1 MKLTNIVYSALSLFA
16 LAGALLPGGAS
27 AKELSAPV
35 EAKGIDCNRAVLSYL
50 PPQSENDKGKF
61 VAKFLAHGVP
71 SYNAYNG
78 EVGDRRIDNTNT
90 DLRTVAGNL
99 ASWLI
104 VVDISDPSGRSE
116 TIIESAAIATRL
128 LTLMSQDS
136 NARVLALAGGHKE
149 VADSRIPEVKAIMNE
164 GGKLN
169 GLPIYERTKKGFSFG
184 QDVYGAIIGAVA
196 TRQDIQA
203 NNTNLW
209 IGVSR
214 MLKDD
219 MPECSSNGYVNM
231 PRGIILISD
240 GVDESPSSE
249 ADFNTL
255 VKMAKEMNVPIHT
268 IAVPFKDAGK
278 ARGKNSSTERHKG
291 FATLQRLALDTN
303 GGYLSYADIE
313 GATSTSLPAIN
324 KLDALLRRTSATVLQ
339 LTTDEAELPAGKS
352 LKLYLNVGREAVA
365 YMEVHQ
371 EDVGIIIGD
380 CALHNLYLLK
390 SKFGSED
397 REINARIK
405 LAMAALVK
413 TRLMPLTNRE
423 ALAKFTYAD
432 RDFVRR
438 VTEVLMHV
446 DKHNAL
452 KKQADIVESIVNCI
466 VDTTA
471 ALPEPPADSPD
482 IVVNNT
488 NNNSNPSYSSSS
500 SSDAPESGLEDWVWW
515 AIAAGGGSLM
525 VIILVLIIRSMNG
538 DGGRDRRYREPED
551 DWNEVE
557 EETLATLVDA
567 NQPSNCWN
575 VTKTSVTVGRSSAAD
590 ICVDGTHV
598 SGIHFTLFRDS
609 AGQWMIKDSNSTNG
623 TSLNGSRLTT
633 SSPINSGDTIEAAD
647 VKLTFRIR

>member
-16 LAGALLPGGAS
+16 LVGALLPGGAS
-27 AKELSAPV
+27 AKELSASV
-35 EAKGIDCNRAVLSYL
+35 EAKGIDCNRAVLSYQR
-50 PPQSENDKGKF
+50 PQSENEKGKF

-71 SYNAYNG
+71 SYNSYSG
-78 EVGDRRIDNTNT
+78 EVGDRKIDNTNT
-90 DLRTVAGNL
+90 DLRTIAGNL

-116 TIIESAAIATRL
+116 TIVESAAIATRL

-149 VADSRIPEVKAIMNE
+149 VAASHMPEVKAIMNE

-278 ARGKNSSTERHKG
+278 GRGKNSSTERHKG

-303 GGYLSYADIE
+303 GGYLSYADIV

-352 LKLYLNVGREAVA
+352 LKLYLNVGRDAVA

-371 EDVGIIIGD
+371 EDVGMIIGD
-380 CALHNLYLLK
+380 CALHNLYQLK

-405 LAMAALVK
+405 LAMAVLVK

-471 ALPEPPADSPD
+471 ALPEPPAETPD

-488 NNNSNPSYSSSS
+488 NNNSNPSSSSPS
-500 SSDAPESGLEDWVWW
+500 SVDSESGLEDWVWW

-538 DGGRDRRYREPED
+538 DGGRSGRYREPED

-557 EETLATLVDA
+557 EETLATLVDV

-575 VTKTSVTVGRSSAAD
+575 VAKTSVTVGRSSAAD

>member
-16 LAGALLPGGAS
+16 LVGALLPGGAS

-35 EAKGIDCNRAVLSYL
+35 EAKGIDCNRVVLSYQQ
-50 PPQSENDKGKF
+50 PQSENDKGKF

-71 SYNAYNG
+71 SYNSYSG

-90 DLRTVAGNL
+90 DLRTIAGNL

-116 TIIESAAIATRL
+116 TIVESAAIATRL

-446 DKHNAL
+446 DKHNTL

-471 ALPEPPADSPD
+471 ALPEPPAETPD

-488 NNNSNPSYSSSS
+488 NNNSNPSYSSSP
-500 SSDAPESGLEDWVWW
+500 SSDDSESGLEDWVWW

-538 DGGRDRRYREPED
+538 DGGRSGRYREPED

-557 EETLATLVDA
+557 EETLATLVDV
-567 NQPSNCWN
+567 NQPSNYWN
-575 VTKTSVTVGRSSAAD
+575 VAKTSVTVGRSSAAD